1 MSKLDLLKLLEHSYS
16 ESERVTLKLRH
27 REVKSRLWRE
37 LRPRGFVKVTD
48 TTYAEEFNGARYFV
62 NLHKFSGATHFRI
75 HCGIEPLRM
84 NWKVPVLNGPSSD
97 SWLTYS
103 ERIELLSYGLGP
115 EAVASCLSGMLLFID
130 EVYSPWRNAP
140 DSRAELA
147 KVIAWNAQRSESKKM
162 D

>member
-27 REVKSRLWRE
+27 REVKSGLWRE
-37 LRPRGFVKVTD
+37 LHPKGFVKLTD
-48 TTYAEEFNGARYFV
+48 TTYVEEYNGARYFV
-62 NLHKFSGATHFRI
+62 HLHKFCGATHFRI
-75 HCGIEPLRM
+75 HSGIEPLG
-84 NWKVPVLNGPSSD
+84 NDSKVRVLNGPNSD
-97 SWLTYS
+97 SWLTYD
-103 ERIELLSYGLGP
+103 ERIDLLGYGLSP
-115 EAVASCLSGMLLFID
+115 ESVASCLSGMLRFIA

-147 KVIAWNAQRSESKKM
+147 KVIAWNAQCSENKKM